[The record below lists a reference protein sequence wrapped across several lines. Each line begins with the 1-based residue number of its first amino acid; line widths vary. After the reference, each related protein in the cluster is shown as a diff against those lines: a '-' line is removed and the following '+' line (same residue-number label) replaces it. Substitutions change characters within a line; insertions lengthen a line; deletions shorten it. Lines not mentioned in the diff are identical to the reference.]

1 MKKVYNFFRY
11 YKKKISL
18 NLNFFVSTKLGSR
31 IKHYKVFD
39 FDGGWLIGKIKN
51 SFLSIHLRPKKS
63 KDIKIQIGNNFK
75 YKVGIILQGPIS
87 VNEDN
92 GEFLEETIKI
102 YKKLFP
108 YCKIVL
114 STWKLDHITFKKFE
128 KLNISIL
135 ENIEPKAQNFGKVR
149 NIDRQILTTYTAL
162 EFLKNEGIEFALKSR
177 TDWRIYKPN
186 SIKFLIN
193 MILNFPTKSKQM
205 KGRIV
210 VTSMI
215 TSKFRIY
222 GLTDTLQFG
231 YTDDLIN
238 YWDKEFFTEST
249 ERLNLNPYPKIINFT
264 PVISEI
270 FLCVRFLN
278 KINHSL
284 LWSLRDWWKSLS
296 LYFCVVDADSLDLLW
311 TKYED
316 WFYEKRYFRS
326 YLNSSPRAVEFS
338 DWINILNDT
347 KELDEWEKMG
357 LQEKWQI
364 KNGKLNQVEF
374 Y

>member
-1 MKKVYNFFRY
+1 MKRIYNFFKF
-11 YKKKISL
+11 KKRISL
-18 NLNFFVSTKLGSR
+18 NLDYFFSSKLGSR
-31 IKHYKVFD
+31 INHYKVFD
-39 FDGGWLIGKIKN
+39 FNAGWLLGKIKN
-51 SFLSIHLRPKKS
+51 AFISIHLRPKNS
-63 KDIKIQIGNNFK
+63 NDVKIQINNNFNH
-75 YKVGIILQGPIS
+75 KVGIILQGPIS
-87 VNEDN
+87 VNGDN

-114 STWKLDHITFKKFE
+114 STWKLDQIILTKFE

-135 ENIEPKAQNFGKVR
+135 ENTEPENKSFGSVR
-149 NIDRQILTTYTAL
+149 NTDRQILTTFTAL
-162 EFLKNEGIEFALKSR
+162 EHLKKEGVEFALKSR

-193 MILNFPTKSKQM
+193 MILNFPPKSKNM

-231 YTDDLIN
+231 YTEDLIN
-238 YWDKEFFTEST
+238 YWDKEFFKESS
-249 ERLNLNPYPKIINFT
+249 ERLNLGPYPKIINFT
-264 PVISEI
+264 PIISET
-270 FLCVRFLN
+270 FLCVRFLH
-278 KINHSL
+278 KIHHPVT
-284 LWSLRDWWKSLS
+284 WSLRDWWKTLS
-296 LYFCVVDADSLDLLW
+296 QYFCVVDSDSLDLLW

-316 WFYEKRYFRS
+316 WFYEKRYYRS

-338 DWINILNDT
+338 DWINIYNDT
-347 KELDEWEKMG
+347 KELDEWEKMK
-357 LQEKWQI
+357 LQEKWEI
-364 KNGKLNQVEF
+364 KDGKLNQVEF